1 MIIIMKA
8 GATAREVAALAD
20 RIRDLGGAPEITGAA
35 ERVVVSFLPGDA
47 VIEPDLFSAMPGVD
61 KILPL
66 QPAYRLAARAAH
78 PHDTVI
84 RAGDATIGGRD
95 LTLMAGPC
103 SVESRAQTLEI
114 ADRLA
119 GMGVKILRGGAY
131 KPRTSP
137 YSFQGLGE
145 EGLEILSEAR
155 RRTGM
160 AIITEALAPE
170 DVPLVAA
177 HADIIQIGAR
187 NMQNYPLLEA
197 AGRQPRPVLLKR
209 ALSGTIEEWLLAAEY
224 ILAAGNPAVMLC
236 ERGLRSFDKSARGL
250 FDITAIP
257 LLKKLTHLPV
267 IADPSHATGHWD
279 LVAPVARAA
288 VAAGAD
294 GLLIEA
300 HARPDQALSDG
311 AQSLRP
317 ERVAAL
323 IADLR
328 RLTAALDRGLDLTP
342 LALAA

>member
-8 GATAREVAALAD
+8 SATAREVAALAD
-20 RIRDLGGAPEITGAA
+20 RIRDLGGEPEMTGAA
-35 ERVVVSFLPGDA
+35 ERVVVSFLPGER

-84 RAGDATIGGRD
+84 HVGDATIGGRD

-119 GMGVKILRGGAY
+119 GMGVKILRGGAF

-145 EGLEILSEAR
+145 EGLEILSEVR
-155 RRTGM
+155 QRTGM

-170 DVPLVAA
+170 DVALVAE

-197 AGRQPRPVLLKR
+197 AGRQSRPVLLKR
-209 ALSGTIEEWLLAAEY
+209 AFSGTIEEWLLAAEY
-224 ILAAGNPAVMLC
+224 VLAAGNPAVMLC

-300 HARPDQALSDG
+300 HARPEEALSDG

-317 ERVAAL
+317 ERVADL